1 MMFTGSSCTTRS
13 AGGWQPNAQICRPW
27 SLIGAHTLIGKEPR
41 VLYCIWAVLVT
52 GNKRFIRCVEEYRMS
67 QAARPD
73 MRRWKLDDELPEPE
87 YNPESIDVTNEVLQ
101 AMPRRNPALWN
112 YLGDRPANLLLA
124 RRTLDQEPLP
134 LELTY
139 DYE

>member
-1 MMFTGSSCTTRS
+1 MTTTSVLFCLAALLTIYSHAAGSINCRKQAFHPMCRGVQVKRARTPGHHILHNTT
-13 AGGWQPNAQICRPW
+13 
-27 SLIGAHTLIGKEPR
+27 PR
-41 VLYCIWAVLVT
+41 
-52 GNKRFIRCVEEYRMS
+52 
-67 QAARPD
+67 
-73 MRRWKLDDELPEPE
+73 KLDDELPEPE

>member
-1 MMFTGSSCTTRS
+1 MTTTSVLFCLAALLTIYSHAAGSINCRKFVYHPKCRGVAAKRS
-13 AGGWQPNAQICRPW
+13 DLPALVSHRRP
-27 SLIGAHTLIGKEPR
+27 HVDR
-41 VLYCIWAVLVT
+41 
-52 GNKRFIRCVEEYRMS
+52 
-67 QAARPD
+67 
-73 MRRWKLDDELPEPE
+73 KLDDELPEPE